1 MKMNRLFLILTVAI
15 ATAFTSCKK
24 DDDIVNPEPSI
35 DFKGGANY
43 TATDVTIN
51 AGEQILVGFNAA
63 YNVETGE
70 ELTNFKLVLTANNV
84 SQTLIDSTL
93 NSESFSTDINITFPE
108 AASARLEA
116 TVTDKAGRT
125 DAVSFNITVEEAGVK
140 VVKHSNVQL
149 GSWNDDIGSFYS
161 AKENTIFTVPQAFD
175 NQAKVDLI
183 FYKGVQNANTI
194 SAPDD
199 ADLATIPSFN
209 IANWTT
215 KNQTRFVLTSM
226 TAAEF
231 DAIGEYYMF
240 TEFEGNAGASKVIN
254 LEDGA
259 VVQFRTQ
266 DGSYGLIK
274 VVDFSSRGDLGK
286 LDVIIME

>member
-15 ATAFTSCKK
+15 ATVFTSCKK

-240 TEFEGNAGASKVIN
+240 TEFEGNAGDSKVIN

-266 DGSYGLIK
+266 TGAYGLIK

>member
-15 ATAFTSCKK
+15 ATVFTSCKK

>member
-43 TATDVTIN
+43 TASDVTIN

-63 YNVETGE
+63 YNSETGE
-70 ELTNFKLVLTANNV
+70 KLTNFKLVLTSNNV
-84 SQTLIDSTL
+84 SQTLIDSTI
-93 NSESFSTDINITFPE
+93 NTTTYSTDISISFPD
-108 AASARLEA
+108 AGSARLEA
-116 TVTDKAGRT
+116 TITDKAGRT

-140 VVKHSNVQL
+140 VVKHTNVEL

-161 AKENTIFTVPQAFD
+161 AKENLIFTVPQAME
-175 NQAKVDLI
+175 NQAKVDFI
-183 FYKGVQNANTI
+183 FYKGQTNMNTI
-194 SAPDD
+194 AAPDD
-199 ADLATIPSFN
+199 ASLSTIPSFR
-209 IANWTT
+209 IDEWTT
-215 KNQTRFVLTSM
+215 KNQTRFVITDM

-231 DAIGEYYMF
+231 DAIGDYYEF
-240 TEFEGNAGASKVIN
+240 TEFEGNNGESKVIN

-266 DGSYGLIK
+266 ADAYGLIK
-274 VVDFSSRGDLGK
+274 VVNFYSRGDMGVM
-286 LDVIIME
+286 DVIIME